1 MRLSFNEFGDEMPG
15 LIGKKIG
22 MTSIFNADGELI
34 PVTVIK
40 VDPCKVVNIRSA
52 KIHGYEA
59 AQLGFGSKKE
69 KNVNKP
75 LLGYYKKNKMT
86 PFSLLKEFKGFDISE
101 MKIGD
106 EIKVDFFKEGETI
119 KVKGK
124 SIGKGF
130 QGVMKRHGFS
140 GVGGTTHGQ
149 SNRLRA
155 PGSIGQSS
163 SPSRVLKGM
172 KMGGRMGNKNFTILN
187 LKVAK
192 IDSKENILMVKGAV
206 PGSVN
211 SIVELL
217 KN

>member
-1 MRLSFNEFGDEMPG
+1 M
-15 LIGKKIG
+15 
-22 MTSIFNADGELI
+22 
-34 PVTVIK
+34 
-40 VDPCKVVNIRSA
+40 
-52 KIHGYEA
+52 
-59 AQLGFGSKKE
+59 
-69 KNVNKP
+69 
-75 LLGYYKKNKMT
+75 GYYKKNSMT
-86 PFSLLKEFKGFDISE
+86 PFAVLKEFKGFDTSE
-101 MKIGD
+101 IKIGD
-106 EIKVDFFKEGETI
+106 EIKVDLFKEGETI

-130 QGVMKRHGFS
+130 QGVMKRHAFG

-149 SNRLRA
+149 SDRLRA

-172 KMGGRMGNKNFTILN
+172 KMAGRMGNKNFTISN
-187 LKVAK
+187 LKVEK
-192 IDSKENILMVKGAV
+192 VDSKENIVMVKGAV